1 MQEEGFSD
9 AATAR
14 LAKFEPLE
22 VVPRSATQI
31 VQADYFIEEVRREL
45 INRFGEKGLYEGGLS
60 VRTTLDPQLQKIA
73 DKSLHWG
80 LIEYDR
86 RHGWR
91 GPLAQI
97 PIDGKIGRASCGA
110 RGCQSV

>member
-22 VVPRSATQI
+22 VVPRSATRI

-45 INRFGEKGLYEGGLS
+45 IERFGETALYEGGLS

-73 DKSLHWG
+73 DQSLSRG
-80 LIEYDR
+80 LVAYDR
-86 RHGWR
+86 RHGWGSEER
-91 GPLAQI
+91 RV
-97 PIDGKIGRASCGA
+97 GKECFRTGRSRWAP
-110 RGCQSV
+110 VH